1 MSAQPPRRALTHHA
15 LTRALT
21 LFRLVRRV
29 IFTIVLPLGIA
40 VVTFWSGASSARA
53 EEAAWPTRQITLV
66 VPWSPG
72 GSSDAFARIIAQE
85 LTITLGQPVIVEN
98 KPGATGAIGVRHVAR
113 SKPDGYTFLFG
124 NTVSMIGSVVS
135 AAAPAQFDPIRDFA
149 PVVLVAETYYILT
162 AHPSAGIRDFREF
175 LAWAQDP
182 AKPPLAV
189 GSTGNGATS
198 DILYDYLIHKRK
210 ANLTKI
216 AFKGTGPL
224 VSDLI
229 AGHLPIG
236 SAALSLVASHY
247 KDKKLFPLVI
257 VGKERLPQLPDVPSV
272 REFGLTAPDLSVWD
286 GVFAPAG
293 TPPAIISAFAAA
305 IKKANQN
312 AVFKDLAEK
321 NGSVV
326 VSTSGAEAAAR
337 LKKDLEERQRFK
349 AEIEQTQTQ

>member
-1 MSAQPPRRALTHHA
+1 MKKQQEHR
-15 LTRALT
+15 
-21 LFRLVRRV
+21 FIRRV
-29 IFTIVLPLGIA
+29 ISTLGGIIALSSMGLSGGVPLA
-40 VVTFWSGASSARA
+40 QA

-72 GSSDAFARIIAQE
+72 GSSDAFARIVSQE
-85 LTITLGQPVIVEN
+85 LASALGQPVIVEN
-98 KPGATGAIGVRHVAR
+98 RPGAIGTIGVRHVAR

-135 AAAPAQFDPIRDFA
+135 SATPVQFDPLQDFV
-149 PVVLVAETYYILT
+149 PVALVVETYYVLT
-162 AHPSAGIRDFREF
+162 AHPSVGVKNFREF

-198 DILYDYLIHKRK
+198 DILYDYLIHKQK

-224 VSDLI
+224 VADLI

-247 KDKKLFPLVI
+247 KEGKLFPLVI
-257 VGKERLPQLPDVPSV
+257 VGKNRLPQLPDVPSV

-286 GVFAPAG
+286 GVFAPTG
-293 TPPAIISAFAAA
+293 TPPAIIAALAAA
-305 IKKANQN
+305 LKKANQI
-312 AVFKDLAEK
+312 AIFKDLAEK

-326 VSTSGAEAAAR
+326 VFTSGADAAAR

-349 AEIEQTQTQ
+349 MELEQAQQ

>member
-1 MSAQPPRRALTHHA
+1 MQKHQHQISGIVRRAVSMLTCVFA
-15 LTRALT
+15 VSLAGLY
-21 LFRLVRRV
+21 LG
-29 IFTIVLPLGIA
+29 GIA
-40 VVTFWSGASSARA
+40 CAA
-53 EEAAWPTRQITLV
+53 EEAWPTRQITLV

-72 GSSDAFARIIAQE
+72 GSSDAFARIVAQE
-85 LTITLGQPVIVEN
+85 LSVTLGQPVIVEN
-98 KPGATGAIGVRHVAR
+98 RPGATGTIGVRHVAR

-135 AAAPAQFDPIRDFA
+135 ASTPVQFDPLQDFV
-149 PVVLVAETYYILT
+149 PVALVVETYYILT
-162 AHPSAGIRDFREF
+162 AHPSAGVKNFREF

-210 ANLTKI
+210 ANLTKV

-224 VSDLI
+224 VTDLI
-229 AGHLPIG
+229 AGHLPVG

-247 KDKKLFPLVI
+247 RDGKLFPLVI
-257 VGKERLPQLPDVPSV
+257 VGKNRLPQLPNVPSV
-272 REFGLTAPDLSVWD
+272 QEFGLTAPDLSVWD

-293 TPPAIISAFAAA
+293 TPPAIVSAFAAA
-305 IKKANQN
+305 LKKANQS
-312 AVFKDLAEK
+312 AAFKDLAEK
-321 NGSVV
+321 NGSIVV
-326 VSTSGAEAAAR
+326 FNSGADAAAR

-349 AEIEQTQTQ
+349 ADIEQAQ